1 MLVIELAP
9 VGSLLDV
16 LGRATARSLGW
27 RARVGIAAGT
37 ACGVEF
43 LHAQQPPI
51 IHHDLKSANVVL
63 SDSVPPM
70 PKLCDFGLSRVLP
83 SLGVGPS
90 GQQDAHAPVQVGT
103 PKYMAPEVVLAQR
116 ISRPKAI
123 DCYGL
128 GVVLHDL
135 TSLGF
140 DGTCTPM
147 RPLDGASLAIASAAG
162 LSEGTG
168 VHVLYARASVDFAVA
183 LPPHCPPP
191 LAQLLLRCLAVP
203 PEARPESGE
212 VRSELLALV
221 ELADAWPLPP

>member
-9 VGSLLDV
+9 TGSLLDV
-16 LGRATARSLGW
+16 LGRSTARSLGW

-83 SLGVGPS
+83 SLGVGPTT
-90 GQQDAHAPVQVGT
+90 GQQDAPVQVGT

-140 DGTCTPM
+140 EGTVTPM
-147 RPLDGASLAIASAAG
+147 RPADGPSLASASARV
-162 LSEGTG
+162 SEGTG

-191 LAQLLLRCLAVP
+191 LAALLLRCLAVP

-221 ELADAWPLPP
+221 ERADEWPLPP